1 MIWYEQLFKYIETLW
16 LGNNNKPSIRRVLAL
31 AFSADFIRNTSHVI
45 YKWEIGKSYS
55 DVAMLLGIEAGL
67 IAALLALTTY
77 TANSILKNNS
87 NPSNTE

>member
-1 MIWYEQLFKYIETLW
+1 MTWCEQLFKYIEPVW
-16 LGNNNKPSIRRVLAL
+16 LGNNNKMSIRRVLAL
-31 AFSADFIRNTSHVI
+31 AFSVDFIRNTSHAI